1 MNTRTKK
8 SRTKTKN
15 QERLELLLKNYPK
28 STTGLNLMTLKL
40 INTPKKV
47 LISKKAIDNSVE
59 PKLTLQDLILF
70 MIKKFNLFFDSE
82 TQETDDKFY
91 VFHFYKAQK
100 IDHLLAK
107 SETNEFSQKIPLI
120 TKSLLFLLQNSSDL
134 IQGLEAKHLGF
145 GYNVPRQVSIEKDSL
160 RRLCKDQNYKDP
172 KNQVKKIF
180 RALAF
185 FFQARYNLVNKT
197 NKNRIYLIF
206 GRNYV
211 ENSGDDNSTKWGFL
225 DLDLDQNKNFKS
237 KNATS
242 NHNCNHLNSRSSFT
256 SNSDFIKNNSKE
268 NIDPNHANERKR
280 MISPNQKNQS
290 TNPKRS
296 KAKKRDKKRN
306 TITKQIIVT
315 KQRETRQTLIQP
327 ELMYHSTSPI
337 PNNGCLLANNSSTI
351 HSSSSQPT
359 LPSCSSSLRSSRP
372 KLSIASN
379 DYEET
384 LKLKSESELEG
395 ELVSLLLSLSERK
408 F

>member
-1 MNTRTKK
+1 MNTTTKP
-8 SRTKTKN
+8 RTKTKN
-15 QERLELLLKNYPK
+15 QERLELLLKSYPK
-28 STTGLNLMTLKL
+28 STTGINLMTLKL

-47 LISKKAIDNSVE
+47 LIFKEAIEKNFE

-70 MIKKFNLFFDSE
+70 MIKKFNLFYDPE
-82 TQETDDKFY
+82 TQEADDGFY

-100 IDHLLAK
+100 IDHLIEL

-120 TKSLLFLLQNSSDL
+120 TKSLMFLLQNSSDL
-134 IQGLEAKHLGF
+134 IQGIEAKHLECD
-145 GYNVPRQVSIEKDSL
+145 YNVPRQVSIEKDSL
-160 RRLCKDQNYKDP
+160 RRLCKDQNYTDP

-206 GRNYV
+206 GRNSV
-211 ENSGDDNSTKWGFL
+211 ENSGNDNLKKWGFL
-225 DLDLDQNKNFKS
+225 DLDLDQKKNINS
-237 KNATS
+237 KNATN
-242 NHNCNHLNSRSSFT
+242 NHNDNHLNPRSSFT
-256 SNSDFIKNNSKE
+256 SNSDFTKNNLKE
-268 NIDPNHANERKR
+268 NIDPNHLNERKR
-280 MISPNQKNQS
+280 IINPNQKNRS
-290 TNPKRS
+290 TNQKRS

-327 ELMYHSTSPI
+327 ELMYYSTSQIPI
-337 PNNGCLLANNSSTI
+337 NCSLSTSNSSTI
-351 HSSSSQPT
+351 NSSPSQPT

-372 KLSIASN
+372 NLSIASE